1 MKMFVLSCLALLVAS
16 TSSAQVRSEYR
27 AVESRV
33 FTVERKMEMLTR
45 RIELLENEL
54 VNTRPPLY
62 QEKAQISCLLVDG
75 GYSKTFLGTARNKIE
90 AEVAVRN
97 ACEKEVHS
105 SYCGTPL
112 KCSSGVKEPQVEGY
126 VCIMTDSGY
135 SRTFKGEGKNEI
147 EAEAKAK
154 QACQAAVHAS
164 YCGKATTRCEA
175 F

>member
-1 MKMFVLSCLALLVAS
+1 MKMFVMSCLALLVAS

-45 RIELLENEL
+45 RIELLEREL
-54 VNTRPPLY
+54 INTQPPRY
-62 QEKAQISCLLVDG
+62 EEKTQISCLLVDT
-75 GYSKTFLGTARNKIE
+75 GYAKTFLGTARNKIE

-97 ACEKEVHS
+97 ACEKDVHS
-105 SYCGTPL
+105 SYCAGQL
-112 KCSSGVKEPQVEGY
+112 KCNSGVKDPRVEGY
-126 VCIMTDSGY
+126 VCIVTDSGY
-135 SRTFKGEGKNEI
+135 ARTFKGEGKSEI

-154 QACQAAVHAS
+154 QSCQSAVHAS
-164 YCGKATTRCEA
+164 YCGKATARCEA